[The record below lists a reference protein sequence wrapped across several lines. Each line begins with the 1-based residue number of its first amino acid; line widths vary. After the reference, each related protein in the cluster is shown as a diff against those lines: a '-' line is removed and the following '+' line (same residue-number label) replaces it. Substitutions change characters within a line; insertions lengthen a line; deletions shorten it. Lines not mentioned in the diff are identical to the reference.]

1 VTVATSVPASPE
13 GRAVAHTFPAQD
25 AIALAGRVLIAAIF
39 VMSGLGKI
47 AQPAATI
54 GYMAA
59 AGLPLAPAGLAGA
72 ALVELGGGIALIL
85 GYRTRF
91 VAAALAAFAIVTALI
106 FHSAFS
112 DQNQFIHFFKN
123 VAVAGG
129 LLQVVAFGG
138 GRFSLDA
145 RLGGSVK

>member
-1 VTVATSVPASPE
+1 VTVATVPASPE
-13 GRAVAHTFPAQD
+13 GRAFGRSFPAQD
-25 AIALAGRVLIAAIF
+25 AVAVAGRVLIAAIF

-47 AQPAATI
+47 AQPGATI
-54 GYMAA
+54 GYMTSV
-59 AGLPLAPAGLAGA
+59 GLPLAPLGLAGSVLIEA
-72 ALVELGGGIALIL
+72 VGGLALIL

-91 VAAALAAFAIVTALI
+91 VAAVLAAFAIVTALI

-138 GRFSLDA
+138 GRLSLDA
-145 RLGGSVK
+145 RLSRND

>member
-1 VTVATSVPASPE
+1 MTVATSASIPE
-13 GRAVAHTFPAQD
+13 GREFDRAFPAQD

-47 AQPAATI
+47 TQPAASIAYIT
-54 GYMAA
+54 A
-59 AGLPLAPAGLAGA
+59 AGLPLAPLGLAGS

-91 VAAALAAFAIVTALI
+91 AAAVLAVFAIVTALI
-106 FHSAFS
+106 FHSALS

-138 GRFSLDA
+138 GRLSLDA
-145 RLGGSVK
+145 RLGRRAK

>member
-1 VTVATSVPASPE
+1 MARSVSAAPGSNAIA
-13 GRAVAHTFPAQD
+13 RAVPAQD
-25 AIALAGRVLIAAIF
+25 AIALAGRLLIAAIF

-54 GYMAA
+54 GYMTA
-59 AGLPLAPAGLAGA
+59 AGLPLAPLGLAGA
-72 ALVELGGGIALIL
+72 ALIEVGGGLALIL
-85 GYRTRF
+85 GYRVRL
-91 VAAALAAFAIVTALI
+91 AAAVLALFALVTAFV
-106 FHSAFS
+106 FHSAFA

-138 GRFSLDA
+138 GRLSLDA
-145 RLGGSVK
+145 RGGRSN